1 MKGAGRAVG
10 REKGRKTV
18 MPIRP
23 RRFGPWALHC
33 PKNGAVARPSDH
45 ASIVARRGFYF
56 HSIGR
61 APRQFAR
68 ACRGPLSRPIFAFVP
83 AALGLLALILT
94 AASGQTLRPPFFPAT
109 FSNPALPPP

>member
-1 MKGAGRAVG
+1 
-10 REKGRKTV
+10 

-68 ACRGPLSRPIFAFVP
+68 LSRAAKQTIFAFVP

-94 AASGQTLRPPFFPAT
+94 AAAVQIVGAQLFRDASEIAGFAPRY
-109 FSNPALPPP
+109 

>member
-1 MKGAGRAVG
+1 
-10 REKGRKTV
+10 

-61 APRQFAR
+61 APRQFRAR
-68 ACRGPLSRPIFAFVP
+68 LSRAAKQTIFAFVP

-94 AASGQTLRPPFFPAT
+94 AAAVQIVGAGWRD
-109 FSNPALPPP
+109 

>member
-10 REKGRKTV
+10 REKGRKTF

-56 HSIGR
+56 HSIAVR
-61 APRQFAR
+61 AR
-68 ACRGPLSRPIFAFVP
+68 LSLAAKQTIFAFVP

-94 AASGQTLRPPFFPAT
+94 AAAVQIVSAQLFRDASEIAGFAPRY
-109 FSNPALPPP
+109 

>member
-1 MKGAGRAVG
+1 
-10 REKGRKTV
+10 

-68 ACRGPLSRPIFAFVP
+68 VCRGPPSRPFFAFVP

-94 AASGQTLRPPFFPAT
+94 AAAVQIVGAQLFRDASEIAGFAPRY
-109 FSNPALPPP
+109 